1 MQINHV
7 NSLAIIDGD
16 WCGTG
21 RPKLP
26 IPPPKSGPLFGG
38 GVLTLADD
46 YCGNGKI
53 PVPPKPG
60 GGGPWGQNAL

>member
-1 MQINHV
+1 MTINKV
-7 NSLAIIDGD
+7 SVAQIDGD

-26 IPPPKSGPLFGG
+26 IPEPKGSLYG
-38 GVLTLADD
+38 GVFALADD

-60 GGGPWGQNAL
+60 GGGPWGQQGL